1 MPNNLLREDEEEGI
15 PGKGK
20 GKEGR
25 RER

>member
-1 MPNNLLREDEEEGI
+1 MPNNLLREEEKGDRR
-15 PGKGK
+15 GKGK